1 MVLFSPTC
9 SYLLF
14 IKINYHFTSIDVIYA
29 LYALVNLNNDNI

>member
-9 SYLLF
+9 SYLLL
-14 IKINYHFTSIDVIYA
+14 IKRNYHLTSIDVIYV